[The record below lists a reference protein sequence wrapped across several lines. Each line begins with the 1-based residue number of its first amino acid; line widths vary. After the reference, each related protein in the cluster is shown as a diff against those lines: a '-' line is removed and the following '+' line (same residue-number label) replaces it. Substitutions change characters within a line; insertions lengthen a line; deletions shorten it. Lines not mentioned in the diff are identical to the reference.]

1 MVFPLNTELENNQT
15 LWSDYNKIVELCG
28 KDSPQATDML
38 QVCIASTKRIEEE
51 YNTNIGE

>member
-1 MVFPLNTELENNQT
+1 MEFPLSTELKTNQT

-28 KDSPQATDML
+28 RDSPQATDML

-51 YNTNIGE
+51 YNTIIGE

>member
-1 MVFPLNTELENNQT
+1 MVFSLSTELKNNQA
-15 LWSDYNKIVELCG
+15 LWSDYNEIVELCG
-28 KDSPQATDML
+28 KDSPQATGML